1 MQQNRRLKRAP
12 PSACYREKTENNK
25 HKKAT
30 RARIAFFIYNGPNG
44 KREFNLYSPIILE
57 LKIGIGVNFISL
69 TNFSNK
75 IQTTS
80 K

>member
-30 RARIAFFIYNGPNG
+30 RAQIAFFIYNGPNG
-44 KREFNLYSPIILE
+44 KREFNLCSPIILG
-57 LKIGIGVNFISL
+57 LKILRFFRF
-69 TNFSNK
+69 TFEFRSN
-75 IQTTS
+75 S
-80 K
+80 FDRF